1 MVRVRVSNG
10 ERESNDNGD
19 DDDIDDDLELHSRTT
34 KSETR
39 DEEAQLENAP
49 KEGTLKAFSIESKP
63 LFTLPLR
70 FAFASPASHH
80 QEFKSPPRPWLIA
93 GQPTNAD
100 EESSLVRHHQPGSLN
115 HTASFR
121 LPCSSVG
128 TW

>member
-63 LFTLPLR
+63 LFTLL
-70 FAFASPASHH
+70 FASPLQA
-80 QEFKSPPRPWLIA
+80 QPATTKSSNHRQGL
-93 GQPTNAD
+93 
-100 EESSLVRHHQPGSLN
+100 GS
-115 HTASFR
+115 
-121 LPCSSVG
+121 
-128 TW
+128 